1 MVSTKDRPALLGVAG
16 KGNQTGGIQMLI
28 LGTSSL
34 IPTKSIHKNG

>member
-1 MVSTKDRPALLGVAG
+1 MVSTKEGQFHLGVAG
-16 KGNQTGGIQMLI
+16 TGNQTGGVQMLI

>member
-1 MVSTKDRPALLGVAG
+1 MVSTKEGQSTWEWLVWEIEQGEF
-16 KGNQTGGIQMLI
+16 QMLI